1 MCGDDTMSNGFK
13 RGFNLEELNFW
24 RGIFRGILDDI
35 DIRIYF
41 LLRENGRMSDTE
53 IAKRLGVS
61 ATTIRRRRLALQER
75 GYLQILG
82 ILILQELHM
91 AYMDV
96 LVRFNQ
102 NASNDDIEKL
112 IDDAKNSYR
121 IFEIAEYAGKYD
133 VLLRFFGRDMHS
145 LMRTIHEFMSKHP
158 CVASYEILPVTR
170 SPKAFNKM
178 LK

>member
-1 MCGDDTMSNGFK
+1 MGAEFK
-13 RGFNLEELNFW
+13 HSLDPEEVNFW
-24 RGIFRGILDDI
+24 KGVFKGLLDDI
-35 DIRIYF
+35 DIRIYT

-61 ATTIRRRRLALQER
+61 ATTVRRRRLALQEK

-96 LVRFNQ
+96 LVKFDRS
-102 NASNDDIEKL
+102 ASNGDVERFIE
-112 IDDAKNSYR
+112 DAKGDYR
-121 IFEIAEYAGKYD
+121 IFEIAEYAGRYD
-133 VLLRFFGRDMHS
+133 VLLRFFDRDMHTLTRS
-145 LMRTIHEFMSKHP
+145 IHEFMSKHP
-158 CVASYEILPVTR
+158 CVAEYEVLPVTR
-170 SPKAFNKM
+170 SPKAFAKK

>member
-1 MCGDDTMSNGFK
+1 MTAEFK
-13 RGFNLEELNFW
+13 HNHDMDIEELNFW
-24 RGIFRGILDDI
+24 KSIFRGILSDI
-35 DIRIYF
+35 DIGIYF
-41 LLRENGRMSDTE
+41 LLRENGRMTDTE

-61 ATTIRRRRLALQER
+61 ATTIRRRRLALQEK

-96 LVRFNQ
+96 LVKFNR
-102 NASNDDIEKL
+102 NASGDEIERF
-112 IDDAKNSYR
+112 INDAKGNYR

-133 VLLRFFGRDMHS
+133 VLLRFFERDMHFLTRS
-145 LMRTIHEFMSKHP
+145 IHEFMSKHS
-158 CVASYEILPVTR
+158 CVADYELLPVTR
-170 SPKAFNKM
+170 SPKAFAKK